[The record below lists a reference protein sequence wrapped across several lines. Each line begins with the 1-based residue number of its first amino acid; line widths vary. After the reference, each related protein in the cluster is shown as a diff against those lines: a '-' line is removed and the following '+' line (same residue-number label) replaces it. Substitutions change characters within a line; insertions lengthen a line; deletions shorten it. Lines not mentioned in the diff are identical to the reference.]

1 MDSLSVWGSGFFIFK
16 ETPMPEIR
24 ITHKPYFASGRPFVS
39 MSHTEYLDFLQS
51 PKRDLASGFLG
62 VYLSREII
70 FNQQKLYFPFI
81 DIDGLPGLHGDEK
94 IASAIYNANLTID
107 ILKALGVD
115 SFFKL
120 IATGGTGFRMMSN
133 LLIDQPAYLAFI
145 DLVKH
150 EMPHIHDL
158 GPTVEMEMPHQL
170 YVYKGHKNHN
180 NHELVNRHS
189 ALVCTADITADA
201 LDPEYY
207 KRMTFG
213 RPDPDTIIRYLNTW
227 FDELTPVSDWS
238 SLGLFG
244 EKIKQYQEMAKAL
257 TVNPFSYLHLRK
269 KAEPVTLEIIKAQLA
284 EKNITC
290 NIEKLK
296 KIATISFSG
305 LPCPCCGKTDSNA
318 KAFPPTYKLKCFGE
332 NCPAS
337 RANGGLPLHQ
347 WAGIKLPSS
356 KNNQKIVPLAPTVFK
371 TINEA
376 RETIKSEI
384 LNSDNILL
392 PITPGVGKTHVTL
405 EVLAEM
411 AESKQILYSSFNRGL
426 RDEAYEKINTFGKDP
441 SLFHKIESMEN
452 LCLKKNQL
460 SDING
465 RGFSPSE
472 FLCRSCEYREQCQY
486 IQQKQNLGKGV
497 YFITHHMLQYL
508 EPLFLSPDVIILDE
522 NLISGFLLKEKIS
535 SDQLRSLYAVLEG
548 NNRLVIKAIIDLA
561 QDIGDAMIR
570 DAKPHVMIINS
581 KKLSGPDIN
590 EDSMIALLAGRQ
602 GISEKQIKQTI
613 KNVISA
619 IDQHSVR
626 NLYQNNV
633 NFKAVK
639 WLRGLIADT
648 IYSYLNISASGQVS
662 FDVKSITRIGF
673 PETPFKIL
681 DATGDA
687 HVCKALTGRS
697 MKTVK
702 LDVAW
707 DSLKTH
713 FKINTSRAVLEKS
726 KDTDLSR
733 LLTEM
738 ISTISASNVMVVTYK
753 KMAQKVTSLC
763 RQIDPSKSFMDFH
776 FQGPRGIN
784 HFEQCDAVLVLGLPY
799 ENLNDSAQD
808 ACIMFPGK
816 SNEIIRENWI
826 ETVMQN
832 EMIQVIH
839 RIRPVNKPICE
850 IIIASAFWPTILPQP
865 DQVIDKSRV
874 DQKELAIAM
883 LEPFV
888 KEFGFLN
895 PDIGFTAGVYRIYK
909 KKGAEEFRK
918 KIVKVLDAITHLN
931 SLEVISKDCLFSDQ
945 EENFDYHN
953 ITETI
958 SSQDS
963 LVSSEGKE
971 LGLKLN
977 PKKIQEEMG
986 NPDKGPF
993 SRKKT
998 ILKMF
1003 LVLYVYITKNILN
1016 KPLFQAL
1023 GILKSLIQEEVLS
1036 NNDKTIFLSNQRQW
1050 ADLLNHFRTENPH
1063 FESFKIKLP
1072 HARGNFVE
1080 GVGIK
1085 NKVIEFYE
1093 SLNSLKIFGQTD
1105 ISTYTTIKQPVVPI
1119 PPIPEGYICLF
1130 IPPEHPQMSCLGIKD
1145 QVRPF
1150 VLHDTSAAPEDNIR
1164 SILTNHQGKII
1175 TNDGKSLA
1183 QYFMNAG
1190 LEQCQIIDIVLNEKI
1205 ISNGE
1210 LKEIKN
1216 INWQYVLKKYGFNPK
1231 SDNSLMTSNLYEIW
1245 KQQEQI
1251 INDLKLKNVVEL
1263 ESRLIWVTA
1272 KIETAGIALDV
1283 AGMKAYREEIQ
1294 DSIRWIRKRLSELM
1308 PGHPSLDDHQ
1318 KLKTYINRTFR
1329 LGLTGLGQESLKQ
1342 VKSEFGKMILS
1353 LILEYHS
1360 LTKKHKDIQRYLGD
1374 MDDNGR
1380 TYDEIKQIGSKNGRF
1395 ARSLTLVGKDGPMRS
1410 FFRASDGY
1418 KLIIAD
1424 YSSFEARIIAGLSQD
1439 LRAIEIF
1446 KSGKDFYAE
1455 VARMLFDDVKGQKMD
1470 LRSMA
1475 KSIVLGLINGQ
1486 HVFSIHRMLCE
1497 AGMECT
1503 QDDAERWILL
1513 YFDIF
1518 PGFAQFR
1525 DQTLMDAKT
1534 KRFLQTRMG
1543 RRLQIIDSTEEGTM
1557 KNFPVTA
1564 TGSDGFKLALLKL
1577 DKKLEGLDAR
1587 IIHLVHDE
1595 IIVEAADDIA
1605 ETVADLVRESME
1617 SGMNEILPGVP
1628 FVVEPEIRC
1637 AWDK

>member
-1 MDSLSVWGSGFFIFK
+1 MDPLSVWDGGFFIFK
-16 ETPMPEIR
+16 ETPMPEITV
-24 ITHKPYFASGRPFVS
+24 THKPYFASGRPFIS
-39 MSHTEYLDFLQS
+39 MNTANYLDFLQS
-51 PKRDLASGFLG
+51 KKRDLASGFLG

-94 IASAIYNANLTID
+94 IASSVFNAKLTID
-107 ILKALGVD
+107 ILKKLKVD
-115 SFFKL
+115 AYFKL
-120 IATGGTGFRMMSN
+120 IATGGAGFRMMSN

-145 DLVKH
+145 DLVKS

-180 NHELVNRHS
+180 NHERVNRHS
-189 ALVCTADITADA
+189 TLVCTADITADV

-213 RPDPDTIIRYLNTW
+213 KPDPDTIIRYLKNW
-227 FDELTPVSDWS
+227 FDEMTPVSDWS
-238 SLGLFG
+238 ALGLFG
-244 EKIKQYQEMAKAL
+244 EKIHQYQEMAKTL
-257 TVNPFSYLHLRK
+257 TVSPFSYLHLRK

-296 KIATISFSG
+296 KIATISFAG

-318 KAFPPTYKLKCFGE
+318 KAFPPTYKLKCFSK

-337 RANGGLPLHQ
+337 RAKGGLPLHQ
-347 WAGIKLPSS
+347 WAGIKLPSP
-356 KNNQKIVPLAPTVFK
+356 KVNQKAVQQAPTVFK
-371 TINEA
+371 SIDEA
-376 RETIKSEI
+376 REIIKSEI
-384 LNSDNILL
+384 LNPDNILL

-405 EVLAEM
+405 EVLAEL
-411 AESKQILYSSFNRGL
+411 AESKQVLYSSFNRAL
-426 RDEAYEKINTFGKDP
+426 LDEAYEKIKTFGKDP

-452 LCLKKNQL
+452 LCLKKSQL
-460 SDING
+460 TDING

-472 FLCRSCEYREQCQY
+472 FLCRSCEYREKCQY
-486 IQQKQNLGKGV
+486 IQQKQNLGTGV
-497 YFITHHMLQYL
+497 YFVVHHMLQYL
-508 EPLFLSPDVIILDE
+508 EPLFLSPDMIILDE

-548 NNRLVIKAIIDLA
+548 NNRLEIKAIIDLA
-561 QDIGDAMIR
+561 QDIGDAIIR
-570 DAKPHVMIINS
+570 EAKSYTMIINS
-581 KKLSGPDIN
+581 KKISGPNVN
-590 EDSMIALLAGRQ
+590 EDSIIELLAGRQ
-602 GISEKQIKQTI
+602 GVSEKQIKQTI

-619 IDQHSVR
+619 IDEHSVK

-662 FDVKSITRIGF
+662 FDVKSITRIGY

-713 FKINTSRAVLEKS
+713 FQINTSRAVLEKS

-816 SNEIIRENWI
+816 SNEIMRENWI

-850 IIIASAFWPTILPQP
+850 IIIASSFWPSILPQP
-865 DQVIDKSRV
+865 DQVIDKSRANK
-874 DQKELAIAM
+874 QELLIKR

-895 PDIGFTAGVYRIYK
+895 PDIGYLANVCQK
-909 KKGAEEFRK
+909 KKLSIAQDFRK
-918 KIVKVLDAITHLN
+918 KIVKILDAITHLN

-958 SSQDS
+958 SSQNNPIS
-963 LVSSEGKE
+963 FEGKE
-971 LGLKLN
+971 SGLKLN
-977 PKKIQEEMG
+977 PKLNPREIE
-986 NPDKGPF
+986 NPDERAF
-993 SRKKT
+993 SREKT
-998 ILKMF
+998 ILKCI
-1003 LVLYVYITKNILN
+1003 LVLYKHNTKNHLN
-1016 KPLFQAL
+1016 QPFFQAL
-1023 GILKSLIQEEVLS
+1023 GIQKSLIQEGISSDNDETFFPS
-1036 NNDKTIFLSNQRQW
+1036 NDKQW
-1050 ADLLNHFRTENPH
+1050 ADLLNHFKTENPH

-1085 NKVIEFYE
+1085 NKAIEFYE
-1093 SLNSLKIFGQTD
+1093 SLNSLKIFGQIKTE
-1105 ISTYTTIKQPVVPI
+1105 TYSTIKQCIVPI
-1119 PPIPEGYICLF
+1119 PPIPDGHICLF
-1130 IPPEHPQMSCLGIKD
+1130 IPPEHPHMSCLGIKD

-1150 VLHDTSAAPEDNIR
+1150 VLTDTSAAPEDNIR
-1164 SILTNHQGKII
+1164 SVLTNHQGKTI
-1175 TNDGKSLA
+1175 TNEGKSLA

-1216 INWQYVLKKYGFNPK
+1216 INWQYVLKKYGYNPK
-1231 SDNSLMTSNLYEIW
+1231 SDNSLMTSNLHEIW
-1245 KQQEQI
+1245 KQQEKI
-1251 INDLKLKNVVEL
+1251 IQDLKLKNVVEL

-1272 KIETAGIALDV
+1272 KIETVGIALDV
-1283 AGMKAYREEIQ
+1283 DGIKAYQEDIQ
-1294 DSIRWIRKRLSELM
+1294 DTMRGIEKRLSELI
-1308 PGHPSLDDHQ
+1308 PEHPPLGDNQ
-1318 KLKTYINRTFR
+1318 KLKAHLNRTYR
-1329 LGLTGLGQESLKQ
+1329 LELTDLKKDSLSQ
-1342 VKSEFGKMILS
+1342 VKSVFGKMVFS
-1353 LILEYHS
+1353 LILEYRHLKNTLQS
-1360 LTKKHKDIQRYLGD
+1360 IQRYIQNSD
-1374 MDDNGR
+1374 SAGR
-1380 TYDEIKQIGSKNGRF
+1380 THDVISQNGTVNGRF
-1395 ARSLTLVGKDGPMRS
+1395 TRDLHGVKKHGPMRQ
-1410 FFRASDGY
+1410 FFRAAEGY
-1418 KLIIAD
+1418 KLIVAD
-1424 YSSFEARIIAGLSQD
+1424 YSSFEARIIAGLSKD
-1439 LRAIEIF
+1439 PRAIEIF

-1455 VARMLFDDVKGQKMD
+1455 VARMLFDDVKDKEMD

-1486 HVFSIHRMLCE
+1486 HAFSIHRMLCE
-1497 AGMECT
+1497 AGMACT
-1503 QDDAERWILL
+1503 QDDAERWILR

-1525 DQTLMDAKT
+1525 DQTLIHANT

-1543 RRLQIIDSTEEGTM
+1543 RRLQIIDATKERTM

-1564 TGSDGFKLALLKL
+1564 TGSDGFKLALLML
-1577 DKKLEGLDAR
+1577 DKKLEGLDTR

-1595 IIVEAADDIA
+1595 IIVEAAEDIA
-1605 ETVADLVRESME
+1605 ETVADLVRVCMAA
-1617 SGMNEILPGVP
+1617 GMNELLPDVP
-1628 FVVEPEIRC
+1628 FVVEPEVRE
-1637 AWDK
+1637 AWG